1 MTNTRLVNNF
11 FLTILHD
18 HIISY
23 PTPKNLSYHWSF
35 GALSGIC
42 LIIQILSGLFLS
54 MHYVP
59 DINLAFASVEHIMR
73 DVNNGWLVRY
83 IHSNG
88 ASMFFF
94 VIFFHIFRN
103 IYFGSYLYP
112 RIQLWISGIIIF
124 FLLMAIAFMGYVL
137 PWGQMSF
144 WGATVITNLFS
155 AIPIY
160 GSTIVEWLW
169 GGFSVDQATLNR
181 FYSFHFFLPFILA
194 AVAFVHLALL
204 HNVGSS
210 DPLSLDSNTSNIHP
224 AMINFFPYF
233 YVKDLYAT
241 FIFLFI
247 FSYFVFFI
255 PNVLG
260 HPDNYIEANS
270 MVTPAHIVPEWYFL
284 PFYAI
289 LRSIPNKLGGVIAMV
304 FSILS
309 LLAFPL
315 FNSNKKAPLFRS
327 IYVFIIWVFA
337 SNFILLGWIG
347 QQPVEEPFTTIGM
360 LCTLFYFSIIFL
372 ILPIISFFSNFTYN
386 FKILNLYLNNINN
399 LILEFSSSLE
409 INFKKCQTVLN
420 LYLTTLKKIYEKLL

>member
-1 MTNTRLVNNF
+1 
-11 FLTILHD
+11 
-18 HIISY
+18 
-23 PTPKNLSYHWSF
+23 
-35 GALSGIC
+35 
-42 LIIQILSGLFLS
+42 
-54 MHYVP
+54 
-59 DINLAFASVEHIMR
+59 
-73 DVNNGWLVRY
+73 
-83 IHSNG
+83 
-88 ASMFFF
+88 MFFF

-112 RIQLWISGIIIF
+112 RVQLWISGIIIF

-194 AVAFVHLALL
+194 AVAFIHLALL

-210 DPLSLDSNTSNIHP
+210 DPLALDSNSSSVHP

-289 LRSIPNKLGGVIAMV
+289 LRSIPNKLGGVIAMIL
-304 FSILS
+304 SILS
-309 LLAFPL
+309 LLVFPL
-315 FNSNKKAPLFRS
+315 FNSNKKAPNFRN
-327 IYVFIIWVFA
+327 IYTFIIWVFA

-360 LCTLFYFSIIFL
+360 FCTIFYFSIIFF
-372 ILPIISFFSNFTYN
+372 ILPILSFFSNFTSN
-386 FKILNLYLNNINN
+386 FK
-399 LILEFSSSLE
+399 
-409 INFKKCQTVLN
+409 VLN
-420 LYLTTLKKIYEKLL
+420 LYFIIIQKFLNKLYFDLDNRILTVLKLFDFYIEKLKKIRDDFF